1 MTETLIAEHLAHS
14 RKVESDS
21 HINRF
26 GTLERHLAVLQ
37 TRFEAWVER
46 AVQGEDLK
54 ELKRE
59 MEAQMKDTLGSLQT
73 YVVTAN
79 NQQAKDIL
87 GEVRGMFIAQKN
99 EQIEDQKAFRRQ
111 IFFIVFSSALGVV
124 CTVLGAL
131 AISGLLGR
139 A

>member
-1 MTETLIAEHLAHS
+1 MSELLIAEHLAQS
-14 RKVESDS
+14 RKTAE
-21 HINRF
+21 HEQINRF
-26 GTLERHLAVLQ
+26 GTLEKHLAVLQ

-59 MEAQMKDTLGSLQT
+59 MESQMKDTLGSLQS

-79 NQQAKDIL
+79 DQQAKDIL
-87 GEVRGMFIAQKN
+87 GEVRSMFVAQKN
-99 EQIEDQKAFRRQ
+99 EQVEDQKAFRRQ
-111 IFFIVFSSALGVV
+111 MFFIVFSSALGVI

-131 AISGLLGR
+131 AITGLLGR